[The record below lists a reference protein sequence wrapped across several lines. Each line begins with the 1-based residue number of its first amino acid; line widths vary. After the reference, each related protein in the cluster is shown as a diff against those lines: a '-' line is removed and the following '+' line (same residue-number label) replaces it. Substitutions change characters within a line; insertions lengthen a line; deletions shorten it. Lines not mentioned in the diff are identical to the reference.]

1 MEDVRQAAVDSEVAA
16 LKNIGA
22 FVRIHCA
29 LCNRLGK
36 RSRVGGR
43 ETLCLETKDSR
54 ACASLLQQH
63 GHACK
68 KLAFKAVAPL
78 AL

>member
-1 MEDVRQAAVDSEVAA
+1 
-16 LKNIGA
+16 
-22 FVRIHCA
+22 
-29 LCNRLGK
+29 
-36 RSRVGGR
+36 
-43 ETLCLETKDSR
+43 LETKDSR